1 MIGQELTDREK
12 YLKRLAEEE
21 EQSKLNRLK
30 RIKKAKLQEQ
40 EKQKYL
46 LQIKE
51 HSTGLINWKNINQSL
66 SWDGLYENTKY
77 FTVSHGINK
86 YSLVV
91 MPAVK
96 KNFPEQTKKI
106 TTSFELSKV
115 QKAAE
120 NMMGNI
126 LKEIEQRK
134 KEKENK
140 ESGTQG
146 HIPL

>member
-40 EKQKYL
+40 EKQKYF
-46 LQIKE
+46 LQLQE
-51 HSTGLINWKNINQSL
+51 HSTGLLNWKNINQSL
-66 SWDGLYENTKY
+66 SWDGFYEGTKY
-77 FTVSHGINK
+77 FKVSHGINK

-134 KEKENK
+134 KEQEHK